1 MYKDWEVLERF
12 VEEASAAKSS
22 TDLQPVL
29 HRFHAFLETLFGQVN
44 MRAVLAD
51 HPFDPNASQ
60 D

>member
-1 MYKDWEVLERF
+1 MYKDWEALERF
-12 VEEASAAKSS
+12 VEEATAAKSS
-22 TDLQPVL
+22 AELQPVL

-51 HPFDPNASQ
+51 HPFDADASQ